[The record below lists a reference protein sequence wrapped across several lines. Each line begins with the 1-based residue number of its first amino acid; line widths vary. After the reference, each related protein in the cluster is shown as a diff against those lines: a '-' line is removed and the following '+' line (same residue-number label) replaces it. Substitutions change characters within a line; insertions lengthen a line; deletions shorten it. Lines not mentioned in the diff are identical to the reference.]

1 MWIRIQIMGDLLDP
15 DPGDKIH
22 LKIAENSGAH
32 MILNINSYWF
42 ISDFFYSFSKY
53 YWEKSLKHKKHI

>member
-22 LKIAENSGAH
+22 LKIAKNSGAN
-32 MILNINSYWF
+32 MILKINLAAVAPS
-42 ISDFFYSFSKY
+42 
-53 YWEKSLKHKKHI
+53 EN